1 MSAQLVWS
9 LILAPVA
16 LWGLSVLFAICSG
29 GGWDLTAGEA
39 DADGGGDGGGD

>member
-16 LWGLSVLFAICSG
+16 LWGLSVLFALCTG
-29 GGWDLTAGEA
+29 GGWDLTSGSG
-39 DADGGGDGGGD
+39 DGVGDGGDGD

>member
-16 LWGLSVLFAICSG
+16 LWGLSVLFAVCTG
-29 GGWDLTAGEA
+29 CGWDLTPGSG
-39 DADGGGDGGGD
+39 DGDGDGGGGD

>member
-16 LWGLSVLFAICSG
+16 LWGLSVLFALCTG
-29 GGWDLTAGEA
+29 AGWDPTSG
-39 DADGGGDGGGD
+39 DADGGGDGGD